1 MSIEKII
8 ASGIWF
14 SGFMS
19 ILLLL
24 AGCAT
29 SPRPTPEPIVLSD
42 IPVYA
47 CSRTNWDTSAQC
59 MIYPM
64 LGCEEHTEVN
74 ALSAQLEIVL
84 KEQGYGIVKMD
95 TYMSTE
101 KRLSVD
107 KIITPQSYNSRS
119 RTIKGTNVWDIMAV
133 YSVQDRETIPFDEK
147 NHSERRYF
155 QVWGRGE
162 KDLPY
167 RTVAEN
173 LLSIDAFRRALELDN
188 GSGDK

>member
-1 MSIEKII
+1 M
-8 ASGIWF
+8 
-14 SGFMS
+14 
-19 ILLLL
+19 
-24 AGCAT
+24 
-29 SPRPTPEPIVLSD
+29 
-42 IPVYA
+42 
-47 CSRTNWDTSAQC
+47 
-59 MIYPM
+59 
-64 LGCEEHTEVN
+64 EVN

-107 KIITPQSYNSRS
+107 KIIIPQSYNSRS

-133 YSVQDRETIPFDEK
+133 YSVQDRGTLPFEEK
-147 NHSERRYF
+147 NPSKRRYF

-173 LLSIDAFRRALELDN
+173 LLSIDAFRSTLELDN
-188 GSGDK
+188 GYGDE

>member
-1 MSIEKII
+1 
-8 ASGIWF
+8 
-14 SGFMS
+14 
-19 ILLLL
+19 
-24 AGCAT
+24 
-29 SPRPTPEPIVLSD
+29 
-42 IPVYA
+42 
-47 CSRTNWDTSAQC
+47 

-64 LGCEEHTEVN
+64 LGCEGHTEVN

-119 RTIKGTNVWDIMAV
+119 RPIKGTNVWDIMAV
-133 YSVQDRETIPFDEK
+133 YSVQDRETLPFDEK
-147 NHSERRYF
+147 NQSKRRYF

-173 LLSIDAFRRALELDN
+173 LLLIAAFRSTLELDN
-188 GSGDK
+188 GSGDE